1 VLVCEPF
8 PSIPVGSLT
17 VLDVVGF
24 VQVGVP
30 CWHWHMTAARQAL
43 PWRWI
48 EPAGPTWSSLW
59 YPPREAT
66 QSGVQVRRLLGLT
79 LLAPEVVERLLGT
92 PGAALE
98 RVMRRA
104 WPRLWADKVRGLSQ
118 EGRDAKGCSPG
129 PTGRTG
135 SR

>member
-1 VLVCEPF
+1 
-8 PSIPVGSLT
+8 
-17 VLDVVGF
+17 
-24 VQVGVP
+24 
-30 CWHWHMTAARQAL
+30 MTAARQAL

-48 EPAGPTWSSLW
+48 EPAGPTWSGLG

-79 LLAPEVVERLLGT
+79 LLAPEVVERLVGT

-104 WPRLWADKVRGLSQ
+104 WPRLWADKVRQLSQ
-118 EGRDAKGCSPG
+118 VGREPEGCSPG

-135 SR
+135 GR